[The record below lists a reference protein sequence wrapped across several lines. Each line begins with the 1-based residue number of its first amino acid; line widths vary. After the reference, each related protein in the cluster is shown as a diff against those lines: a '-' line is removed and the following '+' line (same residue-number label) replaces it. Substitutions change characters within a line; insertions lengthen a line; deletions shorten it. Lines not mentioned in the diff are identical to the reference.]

1 MYKLNTGKQAE
12 TKDDKYI
19 KYSYTSNKSLRVIL
33 STNSL
38 YDGIDDF
45 AVEVAVY
52 PAKVRLS

>member
-1 MYKLNTGKQAE
+1 MCATPVSSNECAYMHAGVLEQ
-12 TKDDKYI
+12 TKMI
-19 KYSYTSNKSLRVIL
+19 G